1 MLKCINCQM
10 CSGMH
15 RKLDSFH
22 LINFFGRR
30 GTSSQEQLQSSSQG
44 LSLSVTILIPSLFN
58 KCNTKGKLNAAVK
71 AYGRRRKTLFLD
83 MFYAKMLK
91 KDLRFECMKNFDG
104 CKEECYVHRVSGVFR
119 VHGPIAGGDFKL
131 LDAFFESSEQ

>member
-1 MLKCINCQM
+1 MSTAMLVEEGGTVATIRYSKHT
-10 CSGMH
+10 GE
-15 RKLDSFH
+15 H
-22 LINFFGRR
+22 LY
-30 GTSSQEQLQSSSQG
+30 
-44 LSLSVTILIPSLFN
+44 SLSVTILIPSLFN

-91 KDLRFECMKNFDG
+91 KDRRFECMKNFDG
-104 CKEECYVHRVSGVFR
+104 GEEEEECYVHRVSGVFR